1 MPKPYPPEFR
11 ARAVALVRAGRP
23 ASAVAGDLSISASC
37 LQNWLRQD
45 RIDRGEIEGVP
56 RTESADLR
64 RARARIRELER
75 EVEILRVASNLL
87 GQEAPHPKGSTR

>member
-11 ARAVALVRAGRP
+11 ARAVALVQAGKP
-23 ASAVAGDLSISASC
+23 ASTVAGDLAISASC

-56 RTESADLR
+56 RAESADLR
-64 RARARIRELER
+64 RARAGIRELER

-87 GQEAPHPKGSTR
+87 GNEAPHPKGSTR